1 MELKDLVLKSASDFF
16 ALYRSIPDKDR
27 SNRPKR
33 KTFYGQVPRSAKEM
47 YTHTKNVNAY
57 YFGELDV
64 AGDNEGDIY
73 DCRYRG
79 FKLLEQKKISF

>member
-1 MELKDLVLKSASDFF
+1 M
-16 ALYRSIPDKDR
+16 
-27 SNRPKR
+27 
-33 KTFYGQVPRSAKEM
+33 
-47 YTHTKNVNAY
+47 NAY

-79 FKLLEQKKISF
+79 FKLLEQKKFPFKFSVSRELWRILDIAKNAAPLSLA